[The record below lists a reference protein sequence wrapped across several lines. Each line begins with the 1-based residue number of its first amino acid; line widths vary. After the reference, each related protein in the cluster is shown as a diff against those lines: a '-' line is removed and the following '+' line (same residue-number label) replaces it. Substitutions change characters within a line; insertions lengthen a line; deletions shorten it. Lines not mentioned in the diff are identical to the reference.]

1 MKKIALIFTL
11 LFSAFSFAD
20 ETTKARII
28 ENVQIRTN
36 GTSYF
41 VSRLGWGAPSC
52 PNAHFIHVNKADG
65 VGADAILSL
74 ALSSQAQNR
83 AVYAIGNCLD
93 AMHFK
98 LNYLIQEPK

>member
-11 LFSAFSFAD
+11 LFSTFSFSD

-28 ENVQIRTN
+28 ENVQVRTN

-41 VSRLGWGAPSC
+41 VSRIGWGAPSC
-52 PNAHFIHVNKADG
+52 PNANFIHVNKADG

-98 LNYLIQEPK
+98 LNYLIQEPE